1 MMTTLIKILIAI
13 VGCCYAWLLLTAHH
27 PVLNPINPPFKS
39 QPDLFFKAQTR
50 QSFRHVSHHHL
61 GAARHDTD

>member
-27 PVLNPINPPFKS
+27 PVLNPINPPLKAS
-39 QPDLFFKAQTR
+39 QIYFLKRKQGNHSAM
-50 QSFRHVSHHHL
+50 L
-61 GAARHDTD
+61 AIII